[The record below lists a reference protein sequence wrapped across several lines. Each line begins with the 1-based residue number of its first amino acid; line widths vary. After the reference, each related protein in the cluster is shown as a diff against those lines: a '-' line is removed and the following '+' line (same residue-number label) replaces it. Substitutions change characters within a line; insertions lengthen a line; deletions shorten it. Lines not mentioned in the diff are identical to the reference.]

1 MSATMP
7 KPKPF
12 SHKVIPVTQTPTQTE
27 AQALAVAALKP
38 SLNSSLVIDAYQRN
52 VMGADVE
59 VKELIRG
66 LSDSM
71 NKVKDGDLSGLESM
85 LVGQAMALQTMFT
98 SLARRAAG
106 QQQLR
111 HYESFMGMALKAQAQ
126 SRATIQAVIDLKF
139 PRQATFVK
147 QANIAHGPQQ
157 VNNGISGETNARA
170 HAGEISNTQNKQLE
184 VDHGQFSGGMDTRA
198 AQAAKR
204 SDPALAAVG
213 AVHRAKKRGG

>member
-1 MSATMP
+1 MT
-7 KPKPF
+7 KPTP
-12 SHKVIPVTQTPTQTE
+12 SSPKVIPVTQTPTQTE
-27 AQALAVAALKP
+27 AQAIAVAALKP

-52 VMGADVE
+52 IMGTDVE
-59 VKELIRG
+59 VKELIEG

-71 NKVKDGDLSGLESM
+71 KQVKDGDLSGLESM

-106 QQQLR
+106 QEQLS
-111 HYESFMGMALKAQAQ
+111 HYQAFMAMALKAQAQ
-126 SRATIQAVIDLKF
+126 SRATIQAVVDLKF

-170 HAGEISNTQNKQLE
+170 RAGETRTTKNKLLE
-184 VDHGQFSGGMDTRA
+184 DGYGELGSGVVTGEKKE
-198 AQAAKR
+198 AQR
-204 SDPALAAVG
+204 SDSSMAAMG
-213 AVHRAKKRGG
+213 KINRA